1 LAAGLPGAAATASAF
16 LPLASLVP
24 GYQPLQENTLPVAL
38 ADVAR
43 ADITGGK
50 AASDGALVA
59 PAVAS
64 DGLSLR
70 SWVLWG
76 VLLAGVG
83 ALALMAWLL
92 LRQTQHAGKASASP
106 QDGV

>member
-1 LAAGLPGAAATASAF
+1 
-16 LPLASLVP
+16 
-24 GYQPLQENTLPVAL
+24 
-38 ADVAR
+38 
-43 ADITGGK
+43 
-50 AASDGALVA
+50 
-59 PAVAS
+59 
-64 DGLSLR
+64 
-70 SWVLWG
+70 